1 MKLNNTSSN
10 LNIDYKFKCKMS
22 KKIAKK
28 HEIVLIVKK
37 PLVKSHRLKL
47 NKNNQMNKKQQL
59 KEKH

>member
-28 HEIVLIVKK
+28 HEIVLIVK
-37 PLVKSHRLKL
+37 SHRLKL